1 MISRAITMDRIAMA
15 FAVALVATALG
26 LGASITIGSGYDP
39 RMGYGLDYGRGN
51 LSQAPTR
58 GDLLSIHEI

>member
-1 MISRAITMDRIAMA
+1 MDRIAMA

-39 RMGYGLDYGRGN
+39 RMGYGLDYGQGT
-51 LSQAPTR
+51 LSPAPTR